1 MRIKMLK
8 TVRPDF
14 LFMAKP
20 GSILRKDGEYE
31 AIANKNGAVCGICEN
46 GEKLGVK
53 PGEFQFIQVPMSVA
67 SIWEREFP
75 MALYGCEIV

>member
-8 TVRPDF
+8 TVKPDLAF
-14 LFMAKP
+14 LAKP
-20 GSILRKDGEYE
+20 GSILWKDGEYE
-31 AIANKNGAVCGICEN
+31 ATANKNGAVCGICEN
-46 GEKLGVK
+46 GEKIGVR

-67 SIWEREFP
+67 SIWETKFP